1 MLQVFLIFLN
11 FYILIVNVFVEL
23 FKHLNAAGFFL
34 NFLKLLHLNI
44 NFFNKLFKH
53 LNAAGVADWAEAACP
68 QRHLSVVAKGRTSN
82 FPSS

>member
-23 FKHLNAAGFFL
+23 FKHLNAAGFFF

-44 NFFNKLFKH
+44 NFLTNF
-53 LNAAGVADWAEAACP
+53 LNI
-68 QRHLSVVAKGRTSN
+68 
-82 FPSS
+82 